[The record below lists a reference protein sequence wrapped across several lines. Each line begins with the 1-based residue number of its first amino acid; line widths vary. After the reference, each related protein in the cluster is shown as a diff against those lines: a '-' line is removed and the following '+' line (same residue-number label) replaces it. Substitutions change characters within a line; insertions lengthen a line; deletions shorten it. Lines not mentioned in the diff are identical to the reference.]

1 MNRLDYR
8 RRDFKEIKTDNNEKK
23 YFIRINKKFIEVP
36 IEIYRLYRA
45 DYMRAYRTQI
55 RDIEFIQGNY
65 KDDSFLSQHTDSIKD
80 MDKYYI
86 DLIDKKDSIH
96 NLLVAMKQLDKEQY
110 FIIYLLFFEE
120 ETESS
125 IAKKLNISQ
134 QAVNRKKKKIL
145 LLLKK
150 MLLKK

>member
-1 MNRLDYR
+1 MNKLDYR

-65 KDDSFLSQHTDSIKD
+65 KDDSFLSQHIDSIKD

-96 NLLVAMKQLDKEQY
+96 NLLVAMKQLDREQY
-110 FIIYLLFFEE
+110 FIIYSLFFEE

-145 LLLKK
+145 LLLKN